1 MATPIKRQ
9 LDGENRV
16 PFINV
21 APGTAT
27 GHVVTYEQ
35 LNAAIQGIA
44 WKDNVRVRTATNV
57 TIASPGSTL
66 DGVTMSSGD
75 FFLAD
80 GQTTTTEKGI
90 YIWNG
95 AATPATRRSDAD
107 TFDKME
113 SAVVTVDE
121 GTSAGV
127 SYRQTQVNGVI
138 GTNSFVFTSFGTG
151 ASAASETVSGIAE
164 IATQAETDAGTDDL
178 RFVTPLKLTT
188 FSGRAK
194 RFAATIG
201 DGSATSIVVTHNLG
215 TKDVVVDVA
224 EVGGS
229 FRTVFCEV
237 QKTTTNTVTLLFDV
251 APTSSQLRATV
262 IA

>member
-1 MATPIKRQ
+1 MATPIRRQ
-9 LDGENRV
+9 LDAENRV

-21 APGTAT
+21 APGTTT
-27 GHVVTYEQ
+27 GHVVTFEQ
-35 LNAAIQGIA
+35 LNAAVQGIA
-44 WKDNVRVRTATNV
+44 WKDNARVLTSTNI
-57 TIASPGSTL
+57 TIASPGATL
-66 DGVTMSSGD
+66 DGITMASGD
-75 FFLAD
+75 RFLAD
-80 GQTTTTEKGI
+80 GQTTATEKGL

-95 AATPATRRSDAD
+95 AATPATRAPDAD

-113 SAVVTVDE
+113 SAVVTIDE
-121 GTSAGV
+121 GTSAGT
-127 SYRQTQVNGVI
+127 SWRQTQVNGVI
-138 GTNSFVFTSFGTG
+138 GTNAFVFTSFGAG
-151 ASAASETVSGIAE
+151 VAAASETTAGILE
-164 IATQAETDAGTDDL
+164 LATQAETDAGTDDL
-178 RFVTPLKLTT
+178 RAVTPLKLATY
-188 FSGRAK
+188 SGRAK

-201 DGSATSIVVTHNLG
+201 DGSATSITVTHNLG

-251 APTSSQLRATV
+251 APTSNQLRATV